1 MTQRD
6 EQILAAELVQA
17 VLTRLSAATP
27 RLLMERITV
36 LERENAALRAAM
48 AMTNQEEP
56 ESNPLR
62 AAVVAYLAAHDFYVQ
77 AIRSGASSDVDGDT
91 LWRKRQALRRL
102 VEGGEA

>member
-17 VLTRLSAATP
+17 VLIRLSAATP

-62 AAVVAYLAAHDFYVQ
+62 AAEEAYEGESIRARLSHGRDHAAD
-77 AIRSGASSDVDGDT
+77 RS
-91 LWRKRQALRRL
+91 
-102 VEGGEA
+102 